1 MDEKQNTVDTLDAPD
16 EALSPTAGSP
26 LSAVRPIA
34 RLPALT
40 ETVRRQ
46 VRASISCRS
55 CANRYL
61 PTIQVLRGTLRIEAD
76 ANLPRAPAPARA
88 GQLKG
93 SPRCGD
99 IQLHA
104 GHRTTGML
112 APIDRSPYVIVQV
125 SARTFIS
132 GKQKRPGVGRS
143 VVWAANAYF

>member
-34 RLPALT
+34 RLPALA

-61 PTIQVLRGTLRIEAD
+61 PTIKCCGEPCASRQMRIFLGL
-76 ANLPRAPAPARA
+76 LPLPERA
-88 GQLKG
+88 
-93 SPRCGD
+93 S
-99 IQLHA
+99 
-104 GHRTTGML
+104 
-112 APIDRSPYVIVQV
+112 
-125 SARTFIS
+125 
-132 GKQKRPGVGRS
+132 
-143 VVWAANAYF
+143 